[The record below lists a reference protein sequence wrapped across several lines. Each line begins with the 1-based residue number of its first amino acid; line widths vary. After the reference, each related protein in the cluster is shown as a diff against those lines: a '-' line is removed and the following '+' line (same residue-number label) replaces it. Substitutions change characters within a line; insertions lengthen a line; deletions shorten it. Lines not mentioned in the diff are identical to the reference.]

1 MTELRTR
8 YVIFA
13 TALLLCAAAQAAE
26 VARVFGKAVS
36 AEDVK
41 WRAGEPPAQAARQL
55 REMALKEA
63 GTRFIAANNLKAT
76 PEEIAAYGRWEA
88 QFQQQDRE
96 RRAARLAQLEKSSAP
111 SEAERQELD
120 VLRQLAKHDANRPA
134 PSTRVHG
141 WWIEGYKLK
150 KALYEKYG
158 GRVGITKWG
167 PDPVGATEAL
177 LREHEKAG
185 DLVILDAALEREF
198 WDSLAREPRM
208 RASGPEQTDFTY
220 YWLKPP
226 PSK

>member
-1 MTELRTR
+1 MTEFRTR

-13 TALLLCAAAQAAE
+13 TAFLLCAAAQAAE
-26 VARVFGKAVS
+26 VARVFGKAVT
-36 AEDVK
+36 AEDLK
-41 WRAGEPPAQAARQL
+41 WRAGEPPTQAARQL

-63 GTRFIAANNLKAT
+63 GTRFIVANNLKAT

-88 QFQQQDRE
+88 QFQRQDRE
-96 RRAARLAQLEKSSAP
+96 RRAARLAQLEKASAP
-111 SEAERQELD
+111 SEAERQELE

-134 PSTRVHG
+134 PSTQVHG

-177 LREHEKAG
+177 LREHEKHG
-185 DLVILDAALEREF
+185 DLVVIDAALKSEF
-198 WDSLAREPRM
+198 WDALAREPRM
-208 RASGPEQTDFTY
+208 PATKPEHMDFTY

-226 PSK
+226 TAK

>member
-1 MTELRTR
+1 MTEFRTR

-13 TALLLCAAAQAAE
+13 TAFLLCAAAHAAE
-26 VARVFGKAVS
+26 VARVFGKGVT
-36 AEDVK
+36 AEDLK
-41 WRAGEPPAQAARQL
+41 WRPGEPPAQAARQL

-63 GTRFIAANNLKAT
+63 GTRFIAENNLKAT

-88 QFQQQDRE
+88 DFQRHEQQ
-96 RRAARLAQLEKSSAP
+96 RRAARLAELDKMATLDDRQ
-111 SEAERQELD
+111 RQERDTL
-120 VLRQLAKHDANRPA
+120 LQLAKHDATRPP
-134 PSTRVHG
+134 PSSRVHG

-177 LREHEKAG
+177 LREHEKRG
-185 DLVILDAALEREF
+185 DLAILDATLAREF

-208 RASGPEQTDFTY
+208 PATQPEHRDFTY

-226 PSK
+226 ATK

>member
-1 MTELRTR
+1 M
-8 YVIFA
+8 
-13 TALLLCAAAQAAE
+13 
-26 VARVFGKAVS
+26 
-36 AEDVK
+36 
-41 WRAGEPPAQAARQL
+41 
-55 REMALKEA
+55 
-63 GTRFIAANNLKAT
+63 AANDLKAT

-88 QFQQQDRE
+88 AFQLQDRE
-96 RRAARLAQLEKSSAP
+96 RRAARLAQLEKASAP

-134 PSTRVHG
+134 PSTQVHG

-177 LREHEKAG
+177 LREHEKRG
-185 DLVILDAALEREF
+185 DLAIFDVALAREF
-198 WDSLAREPRM
+198 WDSLEREPRM
-208 RASGPEQTDFTY
+208 PATRPEHLDFTY
-220 YWLKPP
+220 FWLKPP

>member
-1 MTELRTR
+1 MTEFRTR

-13 TALLLCAAAQAAE
+13 TAFLLAAGAQAAE
-26 VARVFGKAVS
+26 VARVFGNAVS
-36 AEDVK
+36 AEDLK
-41 WRAGEPPAQAARQL
+41 WRAGEAPTQAARQL

-63 GTRFIAANNLKAT
+63 GMRFMAANNLKAT

-88 QFQQQDRE
+88 QFQLQDRE
-96 RRAARLAQLEKSSAP
+96 RRVARLAQLEKASAP
-111 SEAERQELD
+111 SEAERRELD

-134 PSTRVHG
+134 PSTQVHG

-177 LREHEKAG
+177 LREHEKRG
-185 DLVILDAALEREF
+185 DLAIFDVALAREF

-208 RASGPEQTDFTY
+208 PATRPEHLDFTY
-220 YWLKPP
+220 FWLKPP